1 VNEWLDVLATSLIAT
16 VNTKPKVIGYVT
28 TIRWVYYHPGSS
40 MVILL
45 FVASFLL
52 ALAVSY
58 RISRLFRESAEAI
71 LSRFLQNTS
80 ARLSPSTCS
89 WSSYSSASR
98 AAPESGFSRSTSTLL
113 PETGRKWRPTH
124 TGGVGARD
132 LPHSGRSPSGNRV
145 VAPRVGLPGIRRAVL
160 SPALEHERAT
170 GREGTRERHRG
181 ERTRRTDPL
190 EFSGWFRSSARR
202 RRPGRAPAL
211 VL

>member
-1 VNEWLDVLATSLIAT
+1 
-16 VNTKPKVIGYVT
+16 
-28 TIRWVYYHPGSS
+28 
-40 MVILL
+40 MVILP

-58 RISRLFRESAEAI
+58 VTSRLFRESAEAI
-71 LSRFLQNTS
+71 LSRFFAKQPPRGCRQVLAAGYRVRRRLERRQN
-80 ARLSPSTCS
+80 P
-89 WSSYSSASR
+89 ASR
-98 AAPESGFSRSTSTLL
+98 GLHQRSSLE
-113 PETGRKWRPTH
+113 PAGNGGPTH
-124 TGGVGARD
+124 TGGMGAVD

-190 EFSGWFRSSARR
+190 KFSGWFRSSARR

-211 VL
+211 LL